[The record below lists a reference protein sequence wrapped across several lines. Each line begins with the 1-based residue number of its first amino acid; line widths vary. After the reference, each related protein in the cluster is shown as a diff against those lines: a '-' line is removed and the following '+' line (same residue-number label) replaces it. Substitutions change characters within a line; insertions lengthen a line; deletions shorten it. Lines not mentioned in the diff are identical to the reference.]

1 MLKFIKKVLIIII
14 HLSINFLFFT
24 YRIIH
29 NFIEKNKGNI
39 KKTLSKIDEELMKLV
54 IS

>member
-1 MLKFIKKVLIIII
+1 MLKFIKKLLIIII

-29 NFIEKNKGNI
+29 KFLEKNKGNI
-39 KKTLSKIDEELMKLV
+39 KNTLEKLDNELIKMV
-54 IS
+54 